1 MLRLANVVFWI
12 ALSLWLSLAMV
23 GGIAAMAIFPAA
35 RELPLSMEGYEGF
48 IAVEPVMGRQLVA
61 GHLVERVFA
70 LADMPRLICAIVCG
84 LALLTHLALTRKP
97 PLARTRLVA
106 LAVGSGALLV
116 GTFYALPA
124 FQAKDRA
131 YREAAAI
138 QGDAAT
144 QKARVRHKEV
154 TVAHEIASN
163 VASAEVG
170 AVLALI
176 VLSSIASVGAG
187 RRE

>member
-1 MLRLANVVFWI
+1 MQRLANVVFWI
-12 ALSLWLSLAMV
+12 ALSLWLSFAMV
-23 GGIAAMAIFPAA
+23 GGIAAMAVFPAA
-35 RELPLSMEGYEGF
+35 RELPLSMQGYEGF
-48 IAVEPVMGRQLVA
+48 IAAEPVLGRQLVA

-70 LADMPRLICAIVCG
+70 LADMPRLVCAIVCG
-84 LALLTHLALTRKP
+84 LALLTQLALTRKP

-106 LAVGSGALLV
+106 LAVGAGALLL

-131 YREAAAI
+131 YREAAATGEAAVAEARI
-138 QGDAAT
+138 VKQDVDAAHG
-144 QKARVRHKEV
+144 V
-154 TVAHEIASN
+154 ASN
-163 VASAEVG
+163 IAGVEVG

-176 VLSSIASVGAG
+176 VVSSLAAAGAG